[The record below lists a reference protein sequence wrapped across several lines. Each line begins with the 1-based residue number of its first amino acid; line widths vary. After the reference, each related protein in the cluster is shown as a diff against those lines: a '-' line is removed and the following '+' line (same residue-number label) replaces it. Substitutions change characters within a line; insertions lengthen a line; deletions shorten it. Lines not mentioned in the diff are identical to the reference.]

1 MKPYYDSPEGQIHHG
16 HALDVLRSMP
26 AESVQMC
33 VTSLNANL
41 VEFFASK
48 IKGFTLLEIFIRVC
62 KVWDFDRLSV
72 PTRKFTIASY
82 FSSVFA
88 AVSLKVSEFKN
99 CFGGFFFN
107 TKIWQQG
114 LQNLFNSL
122 IRCLIAI
129 QRLAFFGAWFF
140 FIIPTTEIFSN
151 KFNCGFINHP
161 NLNPCMVARANA
173 LLALVSLGL
182 LYSYVSFTIN
192 QPGHI
197 SNINFFH
204 SIVPLFVVYVII
216 ATVLK
221 MSRSI
226 NVVLGTR

>member
-1 MKPYYDSPEGQIHHG
+1 MNVKKEYSKSYFETENGKIIHGDALEILKQSP
-16 HALDVLRSMP
+16 S
-26 AESVQMC
+26 ESVQMC

-88 AVSLKVSEFKN
+88 AVSLKASEFKN

-114 LQNLFNSL
+114 IQNLFNSH
-122 IRCLIAI
+122 IR
-129 QRLAFFGAWFF
+129 
-140 FIIPTTEIFSN
+140 
-151 KFNCGFINHP
+151 
-161 NLNPCMVARANA
+161 
-173 LLALVSLGL
+173 
-182 LYSYVSFTIN
+182 
-192 QPGHI
+192 
-197 SNINFFH
+197 
-204 SIVPLFVVYVII
+204 
-216 ATVLK
+216 
-221 MSRSI
+221 
-226 NVVLGTR
+226 